1 MAKSLRYHP
10 DFYADVIAAADW
22 YADRNPNLGDDI
34 VSRIGLA
41 VSAIV
46 DDPELR
52 TDAEY
57 GIRYWPVQR
66 FPYVVMYDIT
76 DSEILIVG
84 AMHTSQDAEKF
95 RKRRG

>member
-1 MAKSLRYHP
+1 MLLLTGTLIVTQN
-10 DFYADVIAAADW
+10 F
-22 YADRNPNLGDDI
+22 GDDI

-52 TDAEY
+52 ADAEY

-76 DSEILIVG
+76 DSEVLIVG

>member
-1 MAKSLRYHP
+1 LLLLTGTLIVTQN
-10 DFYADVIAAADW
+10 F
-22 YADRNPNLGDDI
+22 GDDI

-52 TDAEY
+52 ADAEY

-76 DSEILIVG
+76 DSEVLIVG